1 MTVIRFFTLFD
12 ADVSNTELST
22 ESGAE
27 RRSARRK
34 GSSGEVSVVSFGANI
49 GKTEGLT
56 FTK

>member
-1 MTVIRFFTLFD
+1 MFFTLFD
-12 ADVSNTELST
+12 ADVSNTELLT

-27 RRSARRK
+27 RRPSRRK

>member
-1 MTVIRFFTLFD
+1 MSNAELF
-12 ADVSNTELST
+12 S

-27 RRSARRK
+27 RRPSRRK